1 MHVRRY
7 RVTLGP
13 CDPKIGLLP
22 PMSSSA
28 ATELAPAPQVPAPP
42 PRRLPTAGSADGLL
56 VSEAVYWAEYYL
68 ESDHHYEWNN
78 GRLEEKPVSDYET
91 FLVYAWFSELVRHFL
106 RTHPCAQM
114 VGLEMGFRLPLP
126 SGTVIRKP
134 DFGVVRNDNP
144 QPLLP
149 LDCSYH
155 GVFDLCIEALS
166 DQERSGIV
174 RDTVT
179 KKAEYAAG
187 GVPEYYILH
196 QNPAHQAFY
205 TRTPAGFYTPIAP
218 QVGVICSRVLPG
230 LQFRPTD
237 LARRPELE
245 ALRDDPVYAGF
256 VLPGWRADR
265 ERAEAA
271 ARRADAQTRRADA
284 QTRRADAQTRRA
296 DAEAQAKRE
305 AVDRA
310 EAAARRAEAE
320 AQAKREAENRAEAA
334 AQAKREAEN
343 RADAEAQRALEQTR
357 RADAE
362 AQARQRLEQDLAA
375 LRARLAR

>member
-1 MHVRRY
+1 
-7 RVTLGP
+7 
-13 CDPKIGLLP
+13 
-22 PMSSSA
+22 MSSSA
-28 ATELAPAPQVPAPP
+28 ATQLAPTPQVPAPP
-42 PRRLPTAGSADGLL
+42 PRRLPAAGPADGLL
-56 VSEAVYWAEYYL
+56 VSEAVYWTEYYL

-91 FLVYAWFSELVRHFL
+91 FLVYAWFGELVRHFL
-106 RTHPCAQM
+106 RTHPCAQL

-126 SGTVIRKP
+126 GGTVIRKP

-218 QVGVICSRVLPG
+218 RSGVICSRVLPG

-245 ALRDDPVYAGF
+245 ALRDDPIYAGF

-265 ERAEAA
+265 ERAAA
-271 ARRADAQTRRADA
+271 AARQAQAQARRADVEARRADAEARRADA
-284 QTRRADAQTRRA
+284 EAQRA

-305 AVDRA
+305 AAD
-310 EAAARRAEAE
+310 RAEAE
-320 AQAKREAENRAEAA
+320 AQAKREAVNRADVEA
-334 AQAKREAEN
+334 Q
-343 RADAEAQRALEQTR
+343 RADAEAQRAVEQTR

-362 AQARQRLEQDLAA
+362 TQARQRLEHELAA
-375 LRARLAR
+375 LLARLAQGRMQ

>member
-1 MHVRRY
+1 
-7 RVTLGP
+7 
-13 CDPKIGLLP
+13 
-22 PMSSSA
+22 MSPSA

-42 PRRLPTAGSADGLL
+42 PRRLPAAGSADGLL
-56 VSEAVYWAEYYL
+56 VSEAVYWTEYYL

-106 RTHPCAQM
+106 RTYPCAQM

-134 DFGVVRNDNP
+134 DLGVGRNGNP

-155 GVFDLCIEALS
+155 GIFDLCIEALS
-166 DQERSGIV
+166 DLERRGIE
-174 RDTVT
+174 RDTVI

-196 QNPAHQAFY
+196 QHPDHQAFY

-218 QVGVICSRVLPG
+218 QSGVICSRVLPG

-265 ERAEAA
+265 ERAAAEAQA
-271 ARRADAQTRRADA
+271 KREAVNRANAEARRANAEARRAKA
-284 QTRRADAQTRRA
+284 EARRA

-305 AVDRA
+305 AV
-310 EAAARRAEAE
+310 
-320 AQAKREAENRAEAA
+320 
-334 AQAKREAEN
+334 N
-343 RADAEAQRALEQTR
+343 RADAEAQRAVEQTR

-375 LRARLAR
+375 LRARLAQGRKR

>member
-1 MHVRRY
+1 
-7 RVTLGP
+7 
-13 CDPKIGLLP
+13 
-22 PMSSSA
+22 MSSSA
-28 ATELAPAPQVPAPP
+28 ATQPAPAPQVPAPP
-42 PRRLPTAGSADGLL
+42 PRRLPAAGSADGLL
-56 VSEAVYWAEYYL
+56 VSEAVYWTEYYL

-91 FLVYAWFSELVRHFL
+91 FLVYAWFGELVRHFL
-106 RTHPCAQM
+106 RTHPCAQL

-174 RDTVT
+174 RDTVI

-218 QVGVICSRVLPG
+218 QAGVICSRVLPG

-265 ERAEAA
+265 ERAAAEAQA
-271 ARRADAQTRRADA
+271 KREAVNRANAEARRAKAEARRAKA
-284 QTRRADAQTRRA
+284 EARRA

-305 AVDRA
+305 AVNRA
-310 EAAARRAEAE
+310 DAE
-320 AQAKREAENRAEAA
+320 AQRADAEA
-334 AQAKREAEN
+334 Q

-375 LRARLAR
+375 LRARLAQGRKR

>member
-1 MHVRRY
+1 
-7 RVTLGP
+7 
-13 CDPKIGLLP
+13 
-22 PMSSSA
+22 
-28 ATELAPAPQVPAPP
+28 P
-42 PRRLPTAGSADGLL
+42 PRPLPAARSADGLL
-56 VSEAVYWAEYYL
+56 VSEAVYWTEYYL

-91 FLVYAWFSELVRHFL
+91 FLVYAWFGELVRHFL
-106 RTHPCAQM
+106 RTHPCAQL

-126 SGTVIRKP
+126 GGTVIRKP

-149 LDCSYH
+149 LDCSYR

-196 QNPAHQAFY
+196 QHPAHQAFY
-205 TRTPAGFYTPIAP
+205 TRTAAGFYTPIEP
-218 QVGVICSRVLPG
+218 QAGVICSRVLPG
-230 LQFRPTD
+230 LQFRPAD
-237 LARRPELE
+237 LARRPDLE
-245 ALRDDPVYAGF
+245 ALRDDSVYAGL

-271 ARRADAQTRRADA
+271 ARQADAEARRADA
-284 QTRRADAQTRRA
+284 EAQAKREAVDRAAAEAQRADAETRRA

-310 EAAARRAEAE
+310 
-320 AQAKREAENRAEAA
+320 
-334 AQAKREAEN
+334 
-343 RADAEAQRALEQTR
+343 DAEAR

-362 AQARQRLEQDLAA
+362 AQARQRLEHDLAA
-375 LRARLAR
+375 LRARFEEGRVR